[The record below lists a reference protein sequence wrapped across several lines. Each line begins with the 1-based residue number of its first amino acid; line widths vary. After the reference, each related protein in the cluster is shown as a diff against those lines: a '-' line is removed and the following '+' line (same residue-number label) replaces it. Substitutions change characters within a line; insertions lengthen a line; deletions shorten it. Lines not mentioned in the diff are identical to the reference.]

1 MSHKIVLIDDDVDF
15 VEINK
20 TILTQAGYQV
30 ETAYEGEEG
39 LKKIA
44 AFKPDLVILDV
55 MMTTADEGFVVAKKI
70 RENQATKELP
80 ILMLSSMNKVEG
92 QDWQLG
98 PSDKWNPIDQF
109 VDKPVKPEVLLEKV
123 KKLIEA

>member
-20 TILTQAGYQV
+20 TILQKAGYEV
-30 ETAYEGEEG
+30 DTAYDGEEG
-39 LKKIA
+39 IKKIE
-44 AFKPDLVILDV
+44 AFKPALVILDV
-55 MMTTADEGFVVAKKI
+55 MMKTADEGFHVARKI
-70 RENQATKELP
+70 RETEATKELP
-80 ILMLSSMNKVEG
+80 ILMLSSMNKMEG
-92 QDWQLG
+92 QEWQLG

-123 KKLIEA
+123 KNLINS

>member
-20 TILTQAGYQV
+20 TILEKAGYAV
-30 ETAYEGEEG
+30 DTAYDGEEG
-39 LKKIA
+39 LKKIE
-44 AFKPDLVILDV
+44 AFQPDLVVLDV
-55 MMTTADEGFVVAKKI
+55 MMKTADEGFHVAKAI
-70 RENQATKELP
+70 RENEAFKNLP
-80 ILMLSSMNKVEG
+80 ILMLSSMNSLEG
-92 QDWQLG
+92 QEWQLG

-109 VDKPVKPEVLLEKV
+109 VDKPVKPEVLLAKV

>member
-20 TILTQAGYQV
+20 TILEKAGYAV
-30 ETAYEGEEG
+30 DTAYDGEEG
-39 LKKIA
+39 LKKIE
-44 AFKPDLVILDV
+44 AFKPDLVVLDV
-55 MMTTADEGFVVAKKI
+55 MMKTADEGFHVAKAI
-70 RENQATKELP
+70 RENEATKELP
-80 ILMLSSMNKVEG
+80 ILMLSSMNKMEG
-92 QDWQLG
+92 QEWQLG

-109 VDKPVKPEVLLEKV
+109 VDKPVKPEVLLDKV